1 MKAGWEVRPLGEV
14 IQIKPPKREVQGR
27 LRPDQAV
34 SFVPMEDLGELQRR
48 FAPQRERPLSEVYGS
63 YTYFAEDDVLLA
75 KITPCFENGKLG
87 IARGLESAVGFG
99 SSEFMVLRCSEQ
111 LAPEYLF
118 YFLSRDE
125 FRELGRARMSG
136 AVGHKRIPPEYVQSL
151 EIPLPPL
158 DEQRRIVAILDEA
171 FEGLDR
177 ARANAEAN
185 LVSAGEL
192 FESALG
198 WLFNSDSAGWTTAPL
213 QHVVEPDCTLSYGI
227 VQPGDDKPNGL
238 PIVRPTDLGERLI
251 TLDGLKRI
259 DPDRA
264 AGYGRTKLRGGEI
277 LLCVRGST
285 GVVSLASEELRDANV
300 TRGIVPVRFDRN
312 QIDHRL
318 GYYQFLS
325 KPVQDQIRAKTY
337 GAALMQI
344 NISDLRQLMI
354 SVPPA
359 DEQGA
364 LLERIES
371 VTGDFDELVARYR
384 AKVEGCVYLRQSILQ
399 KAFAGELT

>member
-1 MKAGWEVRPLGEV
+1 MKPGWEARNIGDVCEV
-14 IQIKPPKREVQGR
+14 IAGQSPNGSSYNSDGFGLPFYQGKKDFGARQLLSPNTWTTEITKRAIAGDILMSVR
-27 LRPDQAV
+27 
-34 SFVPMEDLGELQRR
+34 
-48 FAPQRERPLSEVYGS
+48 APVGPVNEATQEICIG
-63 YTYFAEDDVLLA
+63 
-75 KITPCFENGKLG
+75 
-87 IARGLESAVGFG
+87 RGLAAIRAGEDVDRNYLWYSLLWLQPRIKG
-99 SSEFMVLRCSEQ
+99 ST
-111 LAPEYLF
+111 
-118 YFLSRDE
+118 
-125 FRELGRARMSG
+125 G
-136 AVGHKRIPPEYVQSL
+136 AVFDSINKRGIERLPL
-151 EIPLPPL
+151 PLPPL
-158 DEQRRIVAILDEA
+158 EEQRRIVAILDEA

-185 LVSAGEL
+185 LTSAREL

-198 WLFNSDSAGWTTAPL
+198 SLFDGGSAGWATAPL
-213 QHVVEPDCTLSYGI
+213 QQVVEPDCTLSYGI
-227 VQPGDDKPNGL
+227 VQPGDDKPDGL
-238 PIVRPTDLGERLI
+238 PIVRPTDLGGRLI

-259 DPDRA
+259 DPANA

-285 GVVSLASEELRDANV
+285 GAVSVAAEELRGANV

-312 QIDHRL
+312 RIDHRL

-344 NISDLRQLMI
+344 NISDLRQLTI
-354 SVPPA
+354 SVPPT

-371 VTGDFDELVARYR
+371 VTRDFDELVAGYE
-384 AKVEGCVYLRQSILQ
+384 AKTADCVDLRQSILQ
-399 KAFAGELT
+399 RAFAGELT